1 MDFEDL
7 RVKDICR
14 VVRYTDMTRHWHAQ
28 NRGDHFIGIK
38 RKGHALH
45 HFSHGDFMLSPG
57 SVYYFNQKDD
67 YEVNILEP
75 GEAFSV
81 HFTTF
86 FPIDTDSFS
95 IPSEDSGGFIMLLE
109 KLEAVQCSASHDT
122 FSAMSVF
129 FRLCAEIN
137 RQRHHQ
143 DTASHPKIRHAKE
156 YLRTHFREPHAVK
169 NAAEICGIS
178 ERWFRELF
186 SAAYAMTPNQYLAL
200 QRIEYAKELLHSGS
214 YSLEE
219 TAVLCGFRD
228 VYYFSKCFKNRTGFS
243 PGAYKKYL

>member
-1 MDFEDL
+1 MKFHEYKPEWLDILRRQEEIL
-7 RVKDICR
+7 RVER
-14 VVRYTDMTRHWHAQ
+14 MTA
-28 NRGDHFIGIK
+28 DD
-38 RKGHALH
+38 ALAL
-45 HFSHGDFMLSPG
+45 GM
-57 SVYYFNQKDD
+57 
-67 YEVNILEP
+67 
-75 GEAFSV
+75 
-81 HFTTF
+81 
-86 FPIDTDSFS
+86 
-95 IPSEDSGGFIMLLE
+95 IM
-109 KLEAVQCSASHDT
+109 
-122 FSAMSVF
+122 
-129 FRLCAEIN
+129 
-137 RQRHHQ
+137 
-143 DTASHPKIRHAKE
+143 IRRAKE

-243 PGAYKKYL
+243 PGAYKKCL